1 MGDPSMPPGPPMDAG
16 MGGGPPGMPAAPQ
29 FPTTD
34 PNSLAALVAA
44 ILAQD
49 ANAFQQ
55 AQVGSLGTA
64 VQMLMAQQPNPAGE
78 AAASMPGG
86 PVPPPMPSGP
96 ADASMDPS
104 AAAPGY

>member
-1 MGDPSMPPGPPMDAG
+1 MDAG
-16 MGGGPPGMPAAPQ
+16 MGGPPGMPAAPQ

-44 ILAQD
+44 ILAHD
-49 ANAFQQ
+49 ADNFQQ

-78 AAASMPGG
+78 AASSLPGG
-86 PVPPPMPSGP
+86 PAAPPMPSGP
-96 ADASMDPS
+96 SDPMMDPS
-104 AAAPGY
+104 AAGAGY